1 MSDADCGSGTLRL
14 RRTIPLLFGEKRL
27 KTLCF
32 DICTGLRFSPGCK
45 SDRTFGAQELVTEH
59 SSTKGIPKPP
69 IRFTFYVVFA
79 G

>member
-1 MSDADCGSGTLRL
+1 VCSNIALPS
-14 RRTIPLLFGEKRL
+14 IPNSPLLFI
-27 KTLCF
+27 TL
-32 DICTGLRFSPGCK
+32 DTK
-45 SDRTFGAQELVTEH
+45 DRIFGAQELVTEH